1 MKPRKQNRV
10 IFAAT
15 GIVLTGLPAQYVRN
29 HPEKIIVDLE
39 GISTDDAGPPEEAV
53 TFDVTF
59 LFPELRAGSADPTGL
74 LTIDLKSHPN
84 NRRLVELIR
93 YMEERDVELEMFGRQ
108 YEDRFYVNALYPS
121 DNDCMSRKAFFYFA
135 SRCGLT
141 FRYPKGISTEESA
154 EEAGTYLELKYRLFR
169 DRYPEGIQRYI
180 DDHLEN
186 YGDRDTV
193 LRFLRMDWG
202 PPVLALPTAEEAGRI
217 LDQTV
222 YGMEEVKERILEF
235 LEVIRRSGSIAKNLL
250 LIGPPET
257 GKTTLMQAVS
267 RVLKLP
273 MSVVPMSACAD
284 LESFVGFARTYTGS
298 QEGLFTTKLLSPV
311 LECADGSRRAVH
323 QIAQVVFLNEL
334 DKTDAEGKRG
344 GSVQSAVLR
353 MADDNRSFFDAYHQV
368 NIDLSNVMIVADAN
382 DRSKIQ
388 KAVLDRFEVIEI
400 PAYTEE
406 EKAEIFRKYTFPKE
420 LAAQKVDPSEVAV
433 TEEAVALI
441 VSSLR
446 TAGARELKQI
456 AGRIIG
462 NYLRHHSESS
472 GTVRYTPEMVRPF
485 LPARNV
491 RNTTLVRQPGSI
503 HAVAVSEN
511 MAANASV
518 QCISAPSREWRF
530 HLYGVSDELVRQELE
545 AAAVCAA
552 GYLGSGNLDVKVQVY
567 GVINQVRPGQLG
579 FPVFISVISAALNCV
594 VDGVFHGGTTL
605 LGDLTCA
612 ACDDPDAVM
621 SLAERSGEQQVYTA
635 RGFAERMRKDH
646 GIKVCEFLDA
656 ETAAAVLFGID
667 HLKAA
672 G

>member
-15 GIVLTGLPAQYVRN
+15 GIVLTGLPAQYVNN

-39 GISTDDAGPPEEAV
+39 GISTYGASPPEEAV

-59 LFPELRAGSADPTGL
+59 LFPKLRAGIADSTGL

-93 YMEERDVELEMFGRQ
+93 YMEEQDVELELFGHQ
-108 YEDRFYVNALYPS
+108 YEDRFYVNAIYPS
-121 DNDCMSRKAFFYFA
+121 ENDCLSRKAFSYFV

-141 FRYPKGISTEESA
+141 FQYPKWISTEESA
-154 EEAGTYLELKYRLFR
+154 EEAAEEAGTHHELEYRLFR
-169 DRYPEGIQRYI
+169 DRYPDGIQKYL
-180 DDHLEN
+180 DAHLEQISC
-186 YGDRDTV
+186 RDTV
-193 LRFLRMDWG
+193 LRFLRMDWS
-202 PPVLALPTAEEAGRI
+202 P
-217 LDQTV
+217 
-222 YGMEEVKERILEF
+222 
-235 LEVIRRSGSIAKNLL
+235 
-250 LIGPPET
+250 
-257 GKTTLMQAVS
+257 
-267 RVLKLP
+267 
-273 MSVVPMSACAD
+273 
-284 LESFVGFARTYTGS
+284 
-298 QEGLFTTKLLSPV
+298 PV
-311 LECADGSRRAVH
+311 LECADGSRRTVH

-368 NIDLSNVMIVADAN
+368 NFDLSNVMIVADAN

-400 PAYTEE
+400 PAYTDE

-433 TEEAVALI
+433 TDEAVSLI

-446 TAGARELKQI
+446 TAGARELKHI

-462 NYLRHHSESS
+462 NYLRHHSQSS
-472 GTVRYTPEMVRPF
+472 DTVRYTPEMVRPF
-485 LPARNV
+485 LPAQDV

-545 AAAVCAA
+545 AAAV
-552 GYLGSGNLDVKVQVY
+552 
-567 GVINQVRPGQLG
+567 
-579 FPVFISVISAALNCV
+579 
-594 VDGVFHGGTTL
+594 
-605 LGDLTCA
+605 
-612 ACDDPDAVM
+612 
-621 SLAERSGEQQVYTA
+621 
-635 RGFAERMRKDH
+635 
-646 GIKVCEFLDA
+646 
-656 ETAAAVLFGID
+656 LFGID